1 MYFDW
6 NAEMIRMTG
15 DKIDTICNHEK
26 NYIPFYYIFGS
37 VFVFQFPNIQ
47 TGGVSVSN
55 CMNETTG
62 LSTATSLSFLYGISY
77 EDYDNSISKE
87 WLHEAVSIVE
97 DYKANSKYWQVGLT
111 GRLSRRFTIRRRAA

>member
-37 VFVFQFPNIQ
+37 VFVFQLPN
-47 TGGVSVSN
+47 TFRLEV
-55 CMNETTG
+55 CPCP
-62 LSTATSLSFLYGISY
+62 TA
-77 EDYDNSISKE
+77 
-87 WLHEAVSIVE
+87 
-97 DYKANSKYWQVGLT
+97 
-111 GRLSRRFTIRRRAA
+111 